1 VNGFNTNPNSEEET
15 MQNFDENRI
24 NYDIPEG
31 MRPHVP
37 VNNWANADKSWL
49 KARGRSVRMML
60 DSVDRGS
67 DTGSSRL
74 RASGI
79 AAAVVAGLVGISSV
93 FAGPSATGSVA
104 AASLNPLAPAGFII
118 DQLTGATSAP
128 AAASLLEDCGP
139 VAADAAVS
147 ADTNAQANG
156 TVEPEVSVSL
166 PPIPP
171 GGIPLDV
178 PSTFTDPTVD
188 GGPTDDPTPPTE
200 PPVSEPPAAAFD
212 GNLIGADVNLLG
224 QDVAN
229 VGILNGGLLGV
240 GVDSL
245 DPNGSGTST
254 GIGVTDGNG
263 NSLVAVTADPQSDGI
278 VHTSVNGND
287 SLAGLTSSDPV
298 GSLTGSN
305 PVSDL
310 TDSVLGTDP
319 LGGVTDTVGGVTD
332 GVLGTNPLGGLLN

>member
-1 VNGFNTNPNSEEET
+1 

-24 NYDIPEG
+24 SDDIPEG
-31 MRPHVP
+31 MRPHAP
-37 VNNWANADKSWL
+37 VNKWAKADKSWL

-67 DTGSSRL
+67 DIGSSRL

-79 AAAVVAGLVGISSV
+79 AVAVVAGLVGISSV
-93 FAGPSATGSVA
+93 LAGPSATGSVV
-104 AASLNPLAPAGFII
+104 AASLNPLSSAGFII

-128 AAASLLEDCGP
+128 AATSLLEECGP

-147 ADTNAQANG
+147 ADTSAQANG

-171 GGIPLDV
+171 GGIPLDG
-178 PSTFTDPTVD
+178 PDTFTDPNSGDPPVD
-188 GGPTDDPTPPTE
+188 GGPTEDPTPPTE
-200 PPVSEPPAAAFD
+200 PPVSEPPAGTSD
-212 GNLIGADVNLLG
+212 GNLVGADVNLLG

-245 DPNGSGTST
+245 DPSGSGTGT
-254 GIGVTDGNG
+254 AIDLTDGSG
-263 NSLVAVTADPQSDGI
+263 NTLAGVSADPQSDGI
-278 VHTSVNGND
+278 VDANVNGSD
-287 SLAGLTSSDPV
+287 PVADLTGGDPV
-298 GSLTGSN
+298 GSLVGSN
-305 PVSDL
+305 PAGD
-310 TDSVLGTDP
+310 
-319 LGGVTDTVGGVTD
+319 VTD
-332 GVLGTNPLGGLLN
+332 GVLGTDPLSGVTDSLSGVTDSLTV